1 MALQNSTFLKGENR
15 LNTVMQSAMSLWG
28 GVPTSIRGLIRTM
41 RPKQWS
47 KNAFVFMGI
56 LFDGRLFDTDA
67 IWRVVVAFWLFS
79 LTASSVYIMN
89 DLVDIE
95 RDRLH
100 PKKKNRPLPSGQL
113 PIGMAK
119 VAAVI
124 FPLLSIGAALLF
136 SWKLG
141 AVLAAYMVLQIA
153 YSFQLKN
160 MVLIDV
166 FTIAAGFV
174 LRTIAGVVAIE
185 VTNFSPWLYVCAG
198 LLSLFLAI
206 GKRRQELVL
215 LQGDAEKVRD
225 TYKGYNMALLDDM
238 LRLVVTSVAIA
249 YTLYATES
257 ETALVDPEYMLLT
270 VPFVY
275 YGLFRYLYV
284 IHRLG
289 KGGDPTEVLFEDRPL
304 LVGIGLWGVLV
315 MFLLYVVAK

>member
-1 MALQNSTFLKGENR
+1 
-15 LNTVMQSAMSLWG
+15 MQSAMSLWG
-28 GVPTSIRGLIRTM
+28 GIPASVRGLIRTM

-47 KNAFVFMGI
+47 KNGFVFMGI
-56 LFDGRLFDTDA
+56 LFDARLFDLDA
-67 IWRVVVAFWLFS
+67 LWRVLVAFWLFS

-113 PIGMAK
+113 PIGLAK
-119 VAAVI
+119 TAAVV
-124 FPLLSIGAALLF
+124 FPLLSIG
-136 SWKLG
+136 LG
-141 AVLAAYMVLQIA
+141 FLVNWQLAAVLASYMGLQIA
-153 YSFQLKN
+153 YSFYLKN
-160 MVLIDV
+160 QVLLDV
-166 FTIAAGFV
+166 FAIAAGFV

-185 VTNFSPWLYVCAG
+185 VTNFSAWLYVCAG

-225 TYKGYNMALLDDM
+225 TYKGYNIPLLDDM
-238 LRLVVTSVAIA
+238 LRLVVTSVALA
-249 YTLYATES
+249 YTLYAAES
-257 ETALVDPEYMLLT
+257 ETALVDAEYMLLT

-304 LVGIGLWGVLV
+304 LVGIGLWGLLV
-315 MFLLYVVAK
+315 VFLLYVVAK